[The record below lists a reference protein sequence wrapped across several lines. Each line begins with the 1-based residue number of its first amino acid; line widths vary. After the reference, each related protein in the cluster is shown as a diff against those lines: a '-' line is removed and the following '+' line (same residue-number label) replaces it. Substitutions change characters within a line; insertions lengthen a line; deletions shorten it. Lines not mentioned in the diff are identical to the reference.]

1 MATSPMISPMVCD
14 QSKLSQ
20 LSREYFVGYC
30 STDTWQQGKSATN
43 GSTDF
48 STTLRFSLDDAQ
60 SLPPFIA
67 SMGELVDVS
76 FAGPPSSSVA
86 ISSDELETTYAEGGL
101 SETNLMKLDVDVEG
115 YPEPP
120 STGA

>member
-1 MATSPMISPMVCD
+1 M
-14 QSKLSQ
+14 
-20 LSREYFVGYC
+20 GYC
-30 STDTWQQGKSATN
+30 STDTSQQGKSATN

-48 STTLRFSLDDAQ
+48 STALRFSPGDAQ

-67 SMGELVDVS
+67 SMGVLVDVS
-76 FAGPPSSSVA
+76 FAGPPSSSIA

-101 SETNLMKLDVDVEG
+101 SETNLMKLDVDIEG
-115 YPEPP
+115 YPEPL

>member
-1 MATSPMISPMVCD
+1 MATSTMILPMASD

-30 STDTWQQGKSATN
+30 STGTSQQGKSATN

-48 STTLRFSLDDAQ
+48 STTLRFSPGDAQ
-60 SLPPFIA
+60 SLPHFIA
-67 SMGELVDVS
+67 SMGKLVDVCY
-76 FAGPPSSSVA
+76 AGPPSSSIA

-120 STGA
+120 STSA